1 MGGYFYCPS
10 INDIKLYG
18 KPKHLSALKGMEGVI
33 NMKKYLDNKIKMNLQ
48 FFAEP
53 PAGDEL
59 PPDDKNDLGEE
70 TPPDDKPALK
80 YSDDDVNKIV
90 KQKLA
95 RAEKEKAEAVEEA
108 AKLAKMNADEKEK
121 YDREKLEN
129 ELAEYKKKDAFN
141 SLSKEASKMLSEHN
155 IPVDDEVFEVVVK
168 DTADATK
175 ERVEWFSGLVNKLV
189 TEGVKQVLAGKSP
202 KVNTSP
208 GQTLTKQQI
217 NEIKDPFE
225 RKQKIAE
232 NPHLFQK

>member
-1 MGGYFYCPS
+1 
-10 INDIKLYG
+10 
-18 KPKHLSALKGMEGVI
+18 
-33 NMKKYLDNKIKMNLQ
+33 MKKYLDNKIKMNLQ

-53 PAGDEL
+53 PGEDEL
-59 PPDDKNDLGEE
+59 PPDDKKDLGDE
-70 TPPDDKPALK
+70 TPPDDKPNLK

-95 RAEKEKAEAVEEA
+95 RAEKEKVEAIEEA
-108 AKLAKMNADEKEK
+108 KKLAKMNEEDKKQYEFEQ
-121 YDREKLEN
+121 LQN
-129 ELAEYKKKDAFN
+129 ELADLKKKEAFYG
-141 SLSKEASKMLSEHN
+141 LSKEASKMLAEHN

-189 TEGVKQVLAGKSP
+189 TEGVKQALAGKSP
-202 KVNTSP
+202 KVNTKP
-208 GQTLTKQQI
+208 GQTITKQQI
-217 NEIKDPFE
+217 NEIKDDFE